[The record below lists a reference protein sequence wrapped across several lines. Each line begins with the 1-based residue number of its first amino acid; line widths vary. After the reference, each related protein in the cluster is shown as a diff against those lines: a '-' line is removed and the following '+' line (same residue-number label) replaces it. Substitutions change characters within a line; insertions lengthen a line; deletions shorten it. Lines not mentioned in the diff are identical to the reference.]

1 MGEENTDL
9 IRKEMANFVTK
20 NPTFKRGFEEHEE
33 AIIELLQQVPP
44 NEVSKWIP
52 AVVGA
57 AMGIGLLSH
66 ILTNR

>member
-9 IRKEMANFVTK
+9 IREEMANFVTK

-33 AIIELLQQVPP
+33 VIIELLQQVPP

-52 AVVGA
+52 VVAGA